1 MAENRVTRFRDEAS
15 HLGQQINSHRIQ
27 TQNTAQE
34 LTVLALRQW
43 EKAAAGLFALPA
55 AAALG
60 AAATVLHAAS
70 VFERAFELFEGSVV
84 EVGRR
89 IDFEVDTLDRDR
101 SEALRAR
108 DGIERQREIEA
119 RS

>member
-1 MAENRVTRFRDEAS
+1 MAENRVTRFREESS
-15 HLGQQINSHRIQ
+15 HLGQQISAHRIQ
-27 TQNTAQE
+27 TQSTAQE

-89 IDFEVDTLDRDR
+89 IDLDIDGVGEPR
-101 SEALRAR
+101 R
-108 DGIERQREIEA
+108 DGSIERRNDMSAIDA